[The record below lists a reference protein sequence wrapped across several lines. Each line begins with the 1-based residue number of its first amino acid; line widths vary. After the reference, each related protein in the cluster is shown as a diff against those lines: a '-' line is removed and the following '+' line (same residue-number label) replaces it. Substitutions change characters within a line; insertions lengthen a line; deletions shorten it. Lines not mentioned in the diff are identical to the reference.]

1 MLRLALRT
9 LRFRPGVF
17 VAVFVVT
24 FSAASILMACG
35 GLIETGIRS
44 AVPAQQLRHADIVVT
59 GDQEYHDSGGD
70 PDEPPIL
77 TERVRI
83 DAGLERTISALP
95 GVVRTEGHVFEGEA
109 PAGTIDA
116 IGVVAEPG
124 TDVGRLRDRID
135 AELDDTATTLV
146 GDQRGQAER
155 RGAKTSGL
163 TVVAMAGVLTA
174 FALAVSIFGVASMLA
189 LSIAQR
195 RRDLALMR
203 AVGATPRQLRRQLVR
218 ETLLLA
224 VVTTALAVVP
234 GQLLGR
240 FVFDLLAERG
250 IAGDGIVFYQGWIP
264 TVAAMGV
271 AIFAA
276 VAGAVGAGRRVAKI
290 RPTQALAE
298 VDVEG
303 KLIGAGRLAAA
314 VVLLGGGF
322 ALVLITMVVMSGPL
336 APATAAPAVIVLGI
350 GFALAA
356 PVLSRVTTFVAQWPV
371 RALGGVTGLLAVLN
385 ARSRANRMAAAIA
398 PVVLLTTVAT
408 GLLYLQA
415 TSDLADR
422 RTFADNLVAE
432 TVISTDGH
440 FDTDLVAHLD
450 AMPGVAAA
458 SEYVESTGF
467 IEHPHDSSPMH
478 EGWKLQG
485 VTASGAAATTPVAV
499 TAGDFADLHGAT
511 IALAAHHADNLG
523 VGVGDRITLRMGD
536 NTATDLRVVALFNAP
551 EGYDTLLLPAD
562 TLAAHTTAGVVQ
574 RMLVRSAEHSDPA
587 TLQAKLTAW
596 AHDRDNL
603 TVSGRDVI
611 LEAFDEEKKTANFA
625 ILIMVVMIGGYAAI
639 TVINTLASSTVARR
653 REFGLQRLAG
663 STRSQVTGMVCL
675 EGAIVAVSG
684 VVLGTLAA
692 GAVLVPV
699 SLKRLGTVLPAGSP
713 WMYVSTASLCV
724 ALTLAAMVLPALR
737 ATRGRPAA
745 AALAAD

>member
-1 MLRLALRT
+1 MVRLALRT

-24 FSAASILMACG
+24 FSAASMLMACG

-77 TERVRI
+77 PERVRI
-83 DAGLERTISALP
+83 DADLAHTISALP
-95 GVVRTEGHVFEGEA
+95 GVSRTKSYVFEGEA
-109 PAGTIDA
+109 PAGTVDA

-124 TDVGRLRDRID
+124 TDLGRLRDRID

-146 GDQRGQAER
+146 GDQRGQAEK
-155 RGAKTSGL
+155 RGAKSSGV

-174 FALAVSIFGVASMLA
+174 FALLVAIFGVASMLA
-189 LSIAQR
+189 LSISQR

-203 AVGATPRQLRRQLVR
+203 AIGATPRQLRRLLVR

-250 IAGDGIVFYQGWIP
+250 IAGDGIVFHQGWIP
-264 TVAAMGV
+264 TLAAMGV
-271 AIFAA
+271 AIVAA

-298 VDVEG
+298 VDVEA
-303 KLIGAGRLAAA
+303 KLIGAGRLLSA
-314 VVLLGGGF
+314 VVFVGGGF

-356 PVLSRVTTFVAQWPV
+356 PVLSRIATFVAHWPV

-385 ARSRANRMAAAIA
+385 ARSRGNRMAAAMA
-398 PVVLLTTVAT
+398 PVILLTTVAT

-415 TSDLADR
+415 TNDLADR
-422 RTFADNLVAE
+422 RAFADNLVAE
-432 TVISTDGH
+432 PVISTDGR
-440 FDTDLVAHLD
+440 FDPGIVGKLD

-467 IEHPHDSSPMH
+467 IERPHDSSPMH
-478 EGWKLQG
+478 EGWNLQG
-485 VTASGAAATTPVAV
+485 VTASGVAATTPVEI
-499 TAGDFADLHGAT
+499 TAGDVDDLHGDT
-511 IALAAHHADNLG
+511 IALAARHADELG

-536 NTATDLRVVALFNAP
+536 NTATDLRVVALFRAP
-551 EGYDTLLLPAD
+551 SGYDTLLLPAD
-562 TLAAHTTAGVVQ
+562 TLAAHTTAGVAQ
-574 RMLVRSAEHSDPA
+574 RILVRSAEHTDSA
-587 TLQAKLTAW
+587 ALQAKLTAW
-596 AHDRDNL
+596 AKDRDGL
-603 TVSGRDVI
+603 TVSGRDVL
-611 LEAFDEEKKTANFA
+611 LEAFDDQKTTANFA
-625 ILIMVVMIGGYAAI
+625 ILIMVLMIGGYVAI
-639 TVINTLASSTVARR
+639 TVINTLASSTLARR

-663 STRSQVTGMVCL
+663 SARSQVMGMVCL

-684 VVLGTLAA
+684 VVCGTLAA

-713 WMYVSTASLCV
+713 WMYVATAAVSV
-724 ALTLAAMVLPALR
+724 ALTLAAMVVPALR

-745 AALAAD
+745 AVLAVD